1 MGTVFSLFMLS
12 LTFDTELYT
21 NVTWMFMGVVALGFG
36 FAYFSRMG
44 EVSTLFTEDFTQAK
58 DAILGQFGGDGDDEE
73 EEIEAIPE
81 PVHSEEDMEDDS
93 EESDEAEELDEV
105 IDIDE
110 EEDDVEETQPLLK
123 QEIEETIV
131 EKAAEIVEEAVE
143 QKMFEYDL
151 LLDPS
156 VMTAIQESL
165 ASTPHEGFKPVVSV
179 SPSGNLKIDFVPL

>member
-1 MGTVFSLFMLS
+1 MGTVFALFMLS
-12 LTFDTELYT
+12 LTFETDLYT

-44 EVSTLFTEDFTQAK
+44 EVSTIFAEDFMEAK
-58 DAILGQFGGDGDDEE
+58 DAIIGQFGGDGEE
-73 EEIEAIPE
+73 EETEIEAIPE

-93 EESDEAEELDEV
+93 EESDKSEDLEEV

-110 EEDDVEETQPLLK
+110 EEDSVEDVQPLLE
-123 QEIEETIV
+123 QEIEDTIS
-131 EKAAEIVEEAVE
+131 EKASAIVEEAVE

-156 VMTAIQESL
+156 VMTAIQDSL